1 MAWADLTY
9 ARDQMLKFLQ
19 KLPPGERV
27 GLYVQNAQ
35 DFQVLVE
42 GTEDHVLLA
51 STLRRWM
58 PSAQDLARA
67 QEMELRNRQQF
78 DYVLNPADLQ
88 SVNGN
93 INVAPDTATGVDPNL
108 RNNGSNPERSAMS
121 VLVGIARHLAAFPGH
136 KNLVW
141 VAGDNLLANWSDKA
155 VGSDKGS
162 KAIDSFVLRAQEALN
177 DAQVSLFP
185 LDASQLETMAVDPGL
200 KDANVDL
207 SPSVTAPPPSQ
218 SGGQGPGRITAE
230 MQQNIHSIQGFIQQ
244 LAEAT
249 GGRIFR
255 RSGNIAANL
264 NAVVADG
271 HAAYLLGFAPDTPA
285 DDKYHQLTVKVV
297 GRRGMML
304 RYRTGYEYA
313 REPATL
319 KERFHQAVWQSLDLS
334 EIGISAKIGVSSEG
348 SVLKLSIAT
357 KDLALKQQNERWTD
371 KLDIFLAQRDDEGL
385 NARITGQTL
394 NLTLKSATYA
404 KLMREGLPFDQFIE
418 KVRESGSVRV
428 IVVDENSGSIGSVTV
443 PVAALTA
450 KN

>member
-1 MAWADLTY
+1 M
-9 ARDQMLKFLQ
+9 
-19 KLPPGERV
+19 
-27 GLYVQNAQ
+27 
-35 DFQVLVE
+35 
-42 GTEDHVLLA
+42 
-51 STLRRWM
+51 
-58 PSAQDLARA
+58 
-67 QEMELRNRQQF
+67 
-78 DYVLNPADLQ
+78 
-88 SVNGN
+88 
-93 INVAPDTATGVDPNL
+93 
-108 RNNGSNPERSAMS
+108 
-121 VLVGIARHLAAFPGH
+121 
-136 KNLVW
+136 W
-141 VAGDNLLANWSDKA
+141 VAGDNVLANWSDKA

-162 KAIDSFVLRAQEALN
+162 KAIDSFALRAQEALN

-334 EIGISAKIGVSSEG
+334 EIGVSAKIGVSSEG

-394 NLTLKSATYA
+394 HLTLKSATYA

-418 KVRESGSVRV
+418 KVQESGSVRV
-428 IVVDENSGSIGSVTV
+428 IVVDENSGKHRVSHSASRCPNGQELKTAICS
-443 PVAALTA
+443 AARPGFLWPLLREA
-450 KN
+450 FS